1 MESILVKRRL
11 NIISNR
17 NLSNTEIKRKRLST
31 IDASSPSPQPIG
43 AWYIRK
49 INYQG
54 QGEKLQSMEIKA
66 RGQTVKSSSTH
77 DFGEDIGH
85 HVLCHTIDDDDITS

>member
-17 NLSNTEIKRKRLST
+17 NFSNNKIKGKRLST
-31 IDASSPSPQPIG
+31 IDASSPSLQPIR
-43 AWYIRK
+43 AWYIKK

-54 QGEKLQSMEIKA
+54 QVEKLQSMEIKT
-66 RGQTVKSSSTH
+66 RGQAIESSSTH
-77 DFGEDIGH
+77 DFGEHIGH
-85 HVLCHTIDDDDITS
+85 HVFRHTIDEDDITS